1 MADTV
6 ALALVVTPAFG
17 WLAENSYDERAASA
31 AALAEA
37 DNALRDEMIELGFTP
52 SSPAH
57 AGAQRLSKTHRIE
70 ILSARSPFS
79 LPLANGVVSG
89 SPPSPAESA
98 AIAIVVEEL
107 WRYPRAFVERARL
120 SRVVLCSALKEAD
133 TPIPSLPNFHRTLL
147 LDVDA
152 GPAFLRR
159 LIHHE
164 VFHFLDYAD
173 DDQVQRD
180 PEWEKLNDRWFV
192 YGSGGRF
199 ERDPRSSERG
209 SSKSTHTWAASPAT
223 PCMRWRPCSRPNSRS
238 APCPAIRTSTTAD
251 FVTALERA
259 FRAPGPQLI
268 EAVVPSSIS
277 GLKLRLLPHVLGS
290 LQGLPAP
297 LARVLKRKLAP

>member
-1 MADTV
+1 MAGTV

-17 WLAENSYDERAASA
+17 WLAENLYDERAASA

-37 DNALRDEMIELGFTP
+37 DDALRDEMIELGFTP
-52 SSPAH
+52 TSPAH
-57 AGAQRLSKTHRIE
+57 AGAQRLSNTHRIE

-107 WRYPRAFVERARL
+107 SRYPRAFVERARL
-120 SRVVLCSALKEAD
+120 SRVVLCSALTEAE

-199 ERDPRSSERG
+199 ERDPRSSARG
-209 SSKSTHTWAASPAT
+209 SASLPG
-223 PCMRWRPCSRPNSRS
+223 
-238 APCPAIRTSTTAD
+238 
-251 FVTALERA
+251 FVTRYAQSALEEDKAETFAFLMVDPGWLEARA
-259 FRAPGPQLI
+259 EQDA
-268 EAVVPSSIS
+268 
-277 GLKLRLLPHVLGS
+277 VLG
-290 LQGLPAP
+290 
-297 LARVLKRKLAP
+297 RKLAAVRRQIERLGLALPGR